1 LTRTCHGIFPFRERP
16 IDGRDFLNRKKRVH
30 SPGYSDQRASR
41 TEPPCHGVST
51 FGVGRRW
58 IPPASRPKRGEA
70 VGYEFEAPFVLDGSK
85 YLHAFGGVPTPHRE
99 AIRATLGWYA
109 DNLSPSDTL
118 RRATAAAGAAA
129 AQPIT

>member
-1 LTRTCHGIFPFRERP
+1 MVRELSEL
-16 IDGRDFLNRKKRVH
+16 I
-30 SPGYSDQRASR
+30 
-41 TEPPCHGVST
+41 
-51 FGVGRRW
+51 
-58 IPPASRPKRGEA
+58 
-70 VGYEFEAPFVLDGSK
+70 YEFAAPFALDGSK